1 MEFVSNIISDS
12 RYVQKKTKE
21 NQVATF
27 PPPDTRR
34 KKHNL
39 LTSNHPR
46 HYRGSNKTQWLREI
60 ASLPDFLRPTQH
72 DLLQNCI
79 ALTKQQKSQVNL

>member
-1 MEFVSNIISDS
+1 MLVIIKEFVSNETEELHDVLSIFFTSH
-12 RYVQKKTKE
+12 QKKTKE

-60 ASLPDFLRPTQH
+60 ASLPDFRRPT
-72 DLLQNCI
+72 
-79 ALTKQQKSQVNL
+79 